1 FKKKIQI
8 LEEAVSKL
16 LRQIEF
22 CSPFK
27 LQSETVN
34 KLTKVNNVTQTN
46 NELPQIN
53 NEKLHEINTCVPQT
67 NNVLIYETKNIQG
80 RTEPTHLNELVDISE
95 GYDSDRTEFEFPVIE
110 TKQIENNE
118 TAKNDEDSDC
128 TEFEFPFKD
137 MEKESDISSERD
149 QKENGNVTDIKTKHA
164 ILFQNTAHQGN
175 QASGKTNSKETN
187 LEAAKQNDN
196 QDEIQQD
203 GEKPNQPVT
212 KDKNGTSAIE
222 NIKNSRDIEIID
234 LENVHI
240 SVPHSPLLLKSFNRN
255 RKNLSATCASNKYE
269 HNGDHTFDKNKFE
282 LYSTMNTTLDSIFE
296 IQTSPMQSKVIDS
309 NKTDTNADTIS
320 FLCPVSGIFKV
331 QGSLSELN
339 KEGDRINQLEQT
351 SDLLAQSDSLSETT
365 KLKQMSKFNANMK
378 KETIGILQKDGLTLA
393 TNRDQNKVEK
403 ENVESF
409 QHAKMIENG
418 KLVNRSQP
426 IISSKNRETNY
437 KTTDTNANI
446 GYNVQLDLNTRKTD
460 PKEIQMDLFVPMKQ
474 SHEIPNDS
482 PSAAN
487 SAEPERMKD
496 RTRNLFIAKINAN
509 DGTAN
514 QLDSGHSK
522 YYGQSQPESS
532 QYTQRSRNKCTQ
544 NPSTQRFECLN
555 NLCHGNLSQNQQNSK
570 HYLATNQMNFQK
582 INSSSFNGS
591 RDSQVEEIHLLQPE
605 HSTEHQP
612 TINPMTDIQTT
623 HKLINSIMDIE
634 TIAKPIYF
642 TPEPGDETSAT
653 WTLEDL
659 KMFT

>member
-1 FKKKIQI
+1 MASKSLELRLLELRTEVRNCTNGFQLSLNEIDYERLKPALLTVQKDLMLLKNSSKFKKKIQI

-46 NELPQIN
+46 NELTQIN

-80 RTEPTHLNELVDISE
+80 RTEPTHLNELVDMSE
-95 GYDSDRTEFEFPVIE
+95 GYDSDRTEFEFPEVE
-110 TKQIENNE
+110 TKQSENNE

-137 MEKESDISSERD
+137 MEKEIDISSERD

-187 LEAAKQNDN
+187 LEAAKQNNN

-222 NIKNSRDIEIID
+222 NIKNSRDIENID
-234 LENVHI
+234 IENVHI

-339 KEGDRINQLEQT
+339 KKGDRINQLEQT
-351 SDLLAQSDSLSETT
+351 SDLLAQSNSMSETT

-403 ENVESF
+403 ENVEIF

-437 KTTDTNANI
+437 KTTDTNANK
-446 GYNVQLDLNTRKTD
+446 GFNVQVDLNTRKTD
-460 PKEIQMDLFVPMKQ
+460 PKEIQKDLFVPMKQ

-487 SAEPERMKD
+487 SAERSQIVATENNINVHQTLPHKESQIGATENIINVHQTLPHEESQIGATENIINVHQTLPHEESQIGTTENIINVHQTLSYVAEPMKD
-496 RTRNLFIAKINAN
+496 RTRNLFIAKSMQMMAL
-509 DGTAN
+509 
-514 QLDSGHSK
+514 Q
-522 YYGQSQPESS
+522 
-532 QYTQRSRNKCTQ
+532 
-544 NPSTQRFECLN
+544 
-555 NLCHGNLSQNQQNSK
+555 
-570 HYLATNQMNFQK
+570 TN
-582 INSSSFNGS
+582 
-591 RDSQVEEIHLLQPE
+591 
-605 HSTEHQP
+605 
-612 TINPMTDIQTT
+612 
-623 HKLINSIMDIE
+623 
-634 TIAKPIYF
+634 
-642 TPEPGDETSAT
+642 
-653 WTLEDL
+653 
-659 KMFT
+659 